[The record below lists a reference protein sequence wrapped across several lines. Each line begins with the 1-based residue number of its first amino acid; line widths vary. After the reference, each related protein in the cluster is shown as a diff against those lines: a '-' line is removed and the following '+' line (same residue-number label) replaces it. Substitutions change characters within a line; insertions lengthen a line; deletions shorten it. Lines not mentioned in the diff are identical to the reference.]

1 MIPKEIPICEVISFD
16 SIKMKCHKVSYT
28 LADPFIYYFQY
39 HKKPPI
45 ILLDCSKLQLGRGR
59 LDDTVSS
66 FRRRLEQFRELTLP
80 MLKSL
85 DADGRLSIVD
95 GDTDSPSVQREFERV
110 VRQHTSRLNHETAYK
125 PQSKRQISQ
134 TKMQTPQ
141 QHLNHDTIVEDL
153 DNMPGTVP
161 TISNHISLIQNGG
174 E

>member
-1 MIPKEIPICEVISFD
+1 
-16 SIKMKCHKVSYT
+16 
-28 LADPFIYYFQY
+28 
-39 HKKPPI
+39 
-45 ILLDCSKLQLGRGR
+45 
-59 LDDTVSS
+59 
-66 FRRRLEQFRELTLP
+66 

-110 VRQHTSRLNHETAYK
+110 VRQHTSRLKHETTYK
-125 PQSKRQISQ
+125 PQLQQQISQ